1 LVNIFAKIQ
10 QVYAILT
17 ILIVSY
23 IALEDDKDDEMIR
36 KRGEREKRIN
46 KQMRMEKRKKRK
58 NEC

>member
-1 LVNIFAKIQ
+1 MVNIFAKIQ